1 MSLKVSK
8 NKAML
13 VVKDREQTLTV
24 EVLLSQKNGLE
35 IGQVVMVL
43 N

>member
-8 NKAML
+8 NEAML